1 MSERARATVEPI
13 AYPTDHRG
21 LVLEPLR
28 ADEFPAQRNAHLV
41 LTAPGHIRGNHYHR
55 HGTEIAVALGPC
67 LVRYR
72 DGDGD
77 GDGNRVVDRPVTPGE
92 AVRFTFP
99 PGVAHAMKNTGDSQ
113 MIIISF
119 NTEVHDPARP
129 DVVRDVLIEP

>member
-1 MSERARATVEPI
+1 MPTEARVTVVPI

-28 ADEFPAQRNAHLV
+28 AEEFAAQRNAHLV
-41 LTAPGHIRGNHYHR
+41 LTAPGHVRGNHWHR
-55 HGTEIAVALGPC
+55 QGTEVAVVLGPA

-72 DGDGD
+72 DGDA
-77 GDGNRVVDRPVTPGE
+77 VVDRTLAHDE

-99 PGVAHAMKNTGDSQ
+99 AGVAHAMKNTSDTT
-113 MIIISF
+113 MIIVSF
-119 NTEVHDPARP
+119 NTEVHDRANP